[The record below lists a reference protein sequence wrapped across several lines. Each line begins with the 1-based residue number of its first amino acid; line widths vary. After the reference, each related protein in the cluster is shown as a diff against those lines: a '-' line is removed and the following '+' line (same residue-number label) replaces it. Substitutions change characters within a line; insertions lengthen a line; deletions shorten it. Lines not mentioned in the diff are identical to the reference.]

1 MVSATRTKLPP
12 DADAGPDQD
21 GVVGFEVALDG
32 SGSSDPDTD
41 LLTFS
46 WSFVAVPAGSAATLT
61 TNGSDATF
69 VPDLAGTYSVQLIVD
84 DGTVGSAPDVA
95 DVFVVTADAAA
106 TDATDEAIDEVLALP
121 GGDFQAPGHQN
132 AFANILQDAID
143 AIAAGDVAEAINLI
157 ENVISRTDGCALRGS
172 PDGNG
177 PGRDFIL
184 DCDAQDQ
191 VYPVLVDALAFLTGP

>member
-121 GGDFQAPGHQN
+121 RGDFQAPGHQN

-157 ENVISRTDGCALRGS
+157 EKVISRTDGCALRGS

>member
-1 MVSATRTKLPP
+1 
-12 DADAGPDQD
+12 
-21 GVVGFEVALDG
+21 VALDG

-69 VPDLAGTYSVQLIVD
+69 VPDLAGTYSVQLVVD

-95 DVFVVTADAAA
+95 DVFVITADAAA
-106 TDATDEAIDEVLALP
+106 TDATDGAIDEVLALP

-157 ENVISRTDGCALRGS
+157 EKVISRTDGCALRGS